1 MADNKYLIIFGV
13 IFLMILI
20 GMIAGLQPSNVSHI
34 REYEFADYINGT
46 GFTADAGNNLN
57 IINYMNEG
65 FWQGNESN
73 AIPWEI
79 HIYFY
84 NVTHFDAVDSVHK
97 YNSSSGTP
105 SSHIVTRFIWCTTH
119 NDWMALEEF
128 TNEEKWF
135 THTKRIEDSSHYI
148 YPNGT
153 VIIKYEH
160 PANGNVQHDI
170 WIDVCRL
177 VSYEN
182 VIS

>member
-1 MADNKYLIIFGV
+1 MADNKSLIVFGV

-34 REYEFADYINGT
+34 REYEYADYINGT
-46 GFTADAGNNLN
+46 GFSADSGNNIA
-57 IINYMNEG
+57 IIRDMNNG
-65 FWQGNESN
+65 NWQGNEDVG
-73 AIPWEI
+73 IPWEI

-84 NVTHFDAVDSVHK
+84 NVTHFDAVESLHK
-97 YNSSSGTP
+97 YNSSTGTP
-105 SSHIVTRFIWCTTH
+105 SSHLIQRFIWCTIH
-119 NDWMALEEF
+119 NDWVALEEF
-128 TNEEKWF
+128 TNEDFWYY
-135 THTKRIEDSSHYI
+135 HVKRIPDSEHFI

-153 VIIKYEH
+153 VILKYLH
-160 PANGNVQHDI
+160 SANGNSAHDI